1 MANTL
6 DSLVEK
12 ATRPVS
18 AAALVLA
25 ASLVALASAFIAQY
39 WGGLEP
45 CPLCLYQRVPFA
57 AGAALA
63 ILALASKPQTQG
75 LMLALAGAGFV
86 ANVGIALY
94 HVGVENHWWASAVC
108 GGKPPSIATVED
120 LRQALTRP
128 PPKACD
134 TVDWT
139 LFGISM
145 AGYNI
150 VVSSGLAALAFA
162 GWARACQSSPGSNR

>member
-1 MANTL
+1 MPNAL

-12 ATRPVS
+12 ATRPTVAAALLL
-18 AAALVLA
+18 AAALVALSGA
-25 ASLVALASAFIAQY
+25 LVAQY
-39 WGGLEP
+39 AGGLQP

-63 ILALASKPQTQG
+63 ILALVSTPRTQSVA
-75 LMLALAGAGFV
+75 LALAGAGFV
-86 ANVGIALY
+86 ANAGIALY

-108 GGKPPSIATVED
+108 GGGPPAIATIED

-162 GWARACQSSPGSNR
+162 GWARARRSPPGPNS

>member
-12 ATRPVS
+12 ATRPVN
-18 AAALVLA
+18 AAALLLA
-25 ASLVALASAFIAQY
+25 ASLVALAAALVAQY
-39 WGGLEP
+39 AGGLEP

-63 ILALASKPQTQG
+63 VLALAAKPQTRG
-75 LMLALAGAGFV
+75 LALALAGAGFA
-86 ANVGIALY
+86 ANAGIALY

-108 GGKPPSIATVED
+108 GGKPPAIATVED
-120 LRQALTRP
+120 LRRALGQP
-128 PPKACD
+128 APKACD

-150 VVSSGLAALAFA
+150 VISSGLAALAFA
-162 GWARACQSSPGSNR
+162 GWARTRQSPPGPNP